1 MAMLRKRPAKESIPQ
16 LKRSQ
21 KGAKRLPQEREH
33 DAKSYGGPKTRSSTK
48 EEKEIKAKYEQ
59 YRRRRWCVAKKSHE
73 LKTLCNVKV
82 FLLIKDEV
90 RSHYFST
97 EEISDRWPTPW
108 HKLVRKDHVVSSA
121 EITYTYEVV
130 RFLSK
135 MHHL

>member
-1 MAMLRKRPAKESIPQ
+1 MAILRKRPAKKSIPQ
-16 LKRSQ
+16 LKISQ
-21 KGAKRLPQEREH
+21 KGSKRLPQEREH
-33 DAKSYGGPKTRSSTK
+33 DAKSYEGPKTRSSTK

-59 YRRRRWCVAKKSHE
+59 YRRRRWCVAKKSYE

-82 FLLIKDEV
+82 FLLIKDEL

-108 HKLVRKDHVVSSA
+108 HKLVRKDHVVSSI

-130 RFLSK
+130 RFLSQ